1 MHPREFY
8 GPAIYRQMIKTKV
21 GKGDSHPVDILHSK
35 DFYSRMKAAGL
46 RKTANQD
53 ENLNK
58 FLRLD
63 AKFPHL
69 MQMKRVVKALE
80 EVAQVEQKKMQEE
93 HQKKMEAEDEKMAA
107 G

>member
-46 RKTANQD
+46 RKTAN
-53 ENLNK
+53 
-58 FLRLD
+58 
-63 AKFPHL
+63 
-69 MQMKRVVKALE
+69 
-80 EVAQVEQKKMQEE
+80 
-93 HQKKMEAEDEKMAA
+93 
-107 G
+107 